1 MKKIILLV
9 MALLMVAGSAVA
21 KTKLTLGTVDWEPYY
36 GENLKNGGVTAAIAM
51 AAFKKVGY
59 DIEIQFMDWNRAVGL
74 TKSGK
79 LDGLFG
85 CYFTEE
91 RSKAMSMSDS
101 IGKTEVV
108 LFSKKG
114 ANISYTNMESLK
126 PYKIGGIRGNAYT
139 NEFDS
144 ADYLK
149 KEFVDKI
156 EINFKKLLKGRLDLV
171 IGSRLVLQDVFNKNF
186 AQDLDKIEVL
196 SPVLQS
202 NSLHIGFSRE
212 LDGFEKITAD
222 FNNGLKM
229 IKEDGTMETI
239 TKEYGF

>member
-1 MKKIILLV
+1 MKKIILLA
-9 MALLMVAGSAVA
+9 MALFMVAGSAIA
-21 KTKLTLGTVDWEPYY
+21 NTTLTLGTVDWEPYF
-36 GENLKNGGVTAAIAM
+36 GENLENGGVTAAIAK

-59 DIEIQFMDWNRAVGL
+59 DVEIQFMDWNRAVGL

-91 RSKAMSMSDS
+91 RTKTMSMSDS
-101 IGKTEVV
+101 IGEVEIV

-114 ANISYTNMESLK
+114 ANITYTNMEALK
-126 PYKIGGIRGNAYT
+126 PYKIGGIRGNVYT
-139 NEFDS
+139 KEFDS

-156 EINFKKLLKGRLDLV
+156 DINLKKLLKGRLDLV
-171 IGSRLVLQDVFNKNF
+171 IESRLVLQDVLNKNF
-186 AQDLDKIEVL
+186 PQDLDKIEVVT
-196 SPVLQS
+196 PALQS
-202 NSLHIGFSRE
+202 NSLHIGFSRKI
-212 LDGFEKITAD
+212 DGFEKITAD

-239 TKEYGF
+239 TKKYGF

>member
-1 MKKIILLV
+1 MKKIILLA
-9 MALLMVAGSAVA
+9 MALFMVAGSAIA
-21 KTKLTLGTVDWEPYY
+21 ETKLTLGTVDWEPYY
-36 GENLKNGGVTAAIAM
+36 GKNLENDGVTAAIAR

-91 RSKAMSMSDS
+91 RAKTMSISDS
-101 IGKTEVV
+101 IGEVEIV

-114 ANISYTNMESLK
+114 ANITYTNMEALK
-126 PYKIGGIRGNAYT
+126 SYKIGGIRGNAYT
-139 NEFDS
+139 KEFDS

-156 EINFKKLLKGRLDLV
+156 DINIKKLLKGRLDLV
-171 IGSRLVLQDVFNKNF
+171 IESRLVLQDVLNKNF
-186 AQDLDKIEVL
+186 AQDLDKIEVV
-196 SPVLQS
+196 SPALQS
-202 NSLHIGFSRE
+202 NSLHIGFSKKIA
-212 LDGFEKITAD
+212 GFEKITAD
-222 FNNGLKM
+222 FNSGLKM
-229 IKEDGTMETI
+229 IKEDGTLETI
-239 TKEYGF
+239 TKKYGF